1 MVIDLMRVDLAVID
15 LMRVDLVAVDLMS
28 GGN

>member
-1 MVIDLMRVDLAVID
+1 MVID
-15 LMRVDLVAVDLMS
+15 LMRVDLVAIDLMRVDLVAIDLMS